1 MAFAMG
7 FAIIFSMITVNL
19 LERGREI
26 ATIRTLGAGRGMIF
40 SFLTVETAT
49 VVVAALIPGI
59 LLGRVLEWVVIAK
72 LLTSDRL
79 APDTV
84 ISWVTIL
91 FVVVAA
97 IAVMLVSE
105 LPSVRRLWR
114 LDLARMTKE
123 RAD

>member
-1 MAFAMG
+1 
-7 FAIIFSMITVNL
+7 
-19 LERGREI
+19 
-26 ATIRTLGAGRGMIF
+26 
-40 SFLTVETAT
+40 
-49 VVVAALIPGI
+49 
-59 LLGRVLEWVVIAK
+59 VLEWVVIAK

>member
-1 MAFAMG
+1 
-7 FAIIFSMITVNL
+7 
-19 LERGREI
+19 
-26 ATIRTLGAGRGMIF
+26 MIF

-59 LLGRVLEWVVIAK
+59 LLGRVLEWVVIDK

-97 IAVMLVSE
+97 LAVMLISE
-105 LPSVRRLWR
+105 LPSVRRLWH
-114 LDLARMTKE
+114 LDMARMTKE